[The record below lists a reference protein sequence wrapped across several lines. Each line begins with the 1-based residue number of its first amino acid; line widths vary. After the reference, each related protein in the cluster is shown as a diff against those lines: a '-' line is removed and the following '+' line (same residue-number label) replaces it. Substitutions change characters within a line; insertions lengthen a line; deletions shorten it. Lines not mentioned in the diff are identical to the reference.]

1 MRMLNGVSNC
11 IYVPELIDVII
22 TSPPTHLF
30 LIQEFVDT
38 NIEKILESETIDLSE
53 QNVIVL
59 MYNFLLTL
67 NFIHSANLMHRN
79 LKPSNVLVDS

>member
-1 MRMLNGVSNC
+1 MAIQLVGNTQDAQKLLKEVKAMRMLNGVSNC

-53 QNVIVL
+53 
-59 MYNFLLTL
+59 
-67 NFIHSANLMHRN
+67 
-79 LKPSNVLVDS
+79 